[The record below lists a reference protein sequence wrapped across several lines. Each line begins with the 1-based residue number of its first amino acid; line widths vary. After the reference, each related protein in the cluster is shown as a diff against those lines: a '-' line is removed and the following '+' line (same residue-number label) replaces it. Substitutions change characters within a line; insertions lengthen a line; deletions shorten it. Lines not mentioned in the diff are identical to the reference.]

1 MSNVAIFNFE
11 SKAIRSV
18 LIEGEP
24 WFVAADVCSVLEIA
38 NPSDALGRLDADE
51 RTLVSIEGA
60 SNGLKLNGINESGLY
75 SLVLGSRKPEAKA
88 FKKWLTSEVLPS
100 IRKTGRYQVQ
110 APAPTPTSSPVIQ
123 FAKDYL
129 DSAALFGVP
138 LHLAQVEAVK
148 AVQLTHNV
156 DFSSLLQHAPA
167 QSNLSVQ
174 DVYLEP
180 TPLGLA
186 LSLGSGI
193 ATNIALAD
201 LGLQVKTAGGWQ
213 LTPLAEGK
221 AILGQWLKC
230 GKTGTNY
237 RWKVE
242 AIKTL
247 LASRLN

>member
-24 WFVAADVCSVLEIA
+24 WFVGKDVAESLGY
-38 NPSDALGRLDADE
+38 SDTVNALKQHCRGVVKHHPILDSLGRTQEARILSEPDVL
-51 RTLVSIEGA
+51 RLIVGS
-60 SNGLKLNGINESGLY
+60 KL
-75 SLVLGSRKPEAKA
+75 PAAQAFEAWV
-88 FKKWLTSEVLPS
+88 FEEVLPS
-100 IRKTGRYQVQ
+100 IRKTGKYAVK
-110 APAPTPTSSPVIQ
+110 PAPTPTSSLVVQ
-123 FAKDYL
+123 FTKDYL

-148 AVQLTHNV
+148 AVKLTHNV

-167 QSNLSVQ
+167 QSNLSAQ

-180 TPLGLA
+180 TPLGVK

-193 ATNIALAD
+193 ATNLVLAE

-221 AILGQWLKC
+221 AILGQWTKL
-230 GKTGTNY
+230 GKSGTNY

-242 AIKTL
+242 AIKSL